1 MSTKFLDFFS
11 KRKPPYYSPCC
22 FTVCSGAPQQ
32 NCQLCLLVITTL
44 HEKLPIY
51 STKNPQGWLSKFF
64 SSVYF
69 IIKQVYGLNIHN
81 TFIFKGFDV
90 NAEILN
96 GRSGIHF
103 AADYGQSN
111 VIEYLLS
118 KGADINVSFPI
129 NFVTLSLTK
138 ACLSKGSVLN
148 LKNLPFTP

>member
-1 MSTKFLDFFS
+1 M
-11 KRKPPYYSPCC
+11 
-22 FTVCSGAPQQ
+22 
-32 NCQLCLLVITTL
+32 
-44 HEKLPIY
+44 
-51 STKNPQGWLSKFF
+51 
-64 SSVYF
+64 
-69 IIKQVYGLNIHN
+69 
-81 TFIFKGFDV
+81 

-129 NFVTLSLTK
+129 NFVTLSLTE
-138 ACLSKGSVLN
+138 AFVSKGSVLN

>member
-22 FTVCSGAPQQ
+22 FKVCSGAPQQ
-32 NCQLCLLVITTL
+32 NHQLCLLVITTL
-44 HEKLPIY
+44 HEKLAIY

-69 IIKQVYGLNIHN
+69 IIKQVWGLNIHN
-81 TFIFKGFDV
+81 TLIFKGFDV

-118 KGADINVSFPI
+118 KGADINVSFLI

-148 LKNLPFTP
+148 LKNLPLTP

>member
-22 FTVCSGAPQQ
+22 FTVCSGATQQ
-32 NCQLCLLVITTL
+32 NRQLCLLVITTL

-69 IIKQVYGLNIHN
+69 IIKQVWGLNIHN

-118 KGADINVSFPI
+118 KGADINVSFLI